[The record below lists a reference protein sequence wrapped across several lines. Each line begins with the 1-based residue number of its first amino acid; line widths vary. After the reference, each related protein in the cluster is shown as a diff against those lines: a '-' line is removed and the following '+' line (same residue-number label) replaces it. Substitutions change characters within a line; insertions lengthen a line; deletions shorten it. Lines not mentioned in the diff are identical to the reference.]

1 MTTISDPEFNRLEEA
16 RSDLH
21 EGLETSRRIVRRSR
35 VLIELCESAGP
46 LPANDD
52 EQPPFAD

>member
-1 MTTISDPEFNRLEEA
+1 MTTISDPEFNRLEET

-21 EGLETSRRIVRRSR
+21 ESLEASRRIVRRSR

-46 LPANDD
+46 LAANDD
-52 EQPPFAD
+52 EQAPFAD